1 MRERWLDALDNRQC
15 YRKYK
20 GQVCLCKSLR
30 MLILED
36 WGIKRRQWRKAHQLH
51 SSFVFIYL
59 RKGERKKRE
68 GGDLYRSWQF
78 PSFCVYVILIY
89 LWIFFSERL
98 NQVSYFNLELPL
110 IISLFSLLF
119 SDSHDFNCRWWAVRA
134 RSMNYHLTIC
144 DFWKLIHHIPKKKS
158 KVGTKVLWYVF
169 HFLVFFFLIIKISIL
184 ERLSNRWINTRFL
197 HSDL

>member
-1 MRERWLDALDNRQC
+1 MTEGTSTSFIVRIHLLEKRRAKEKRGRRSLSFL
-15 YRKYK
+15 
-20 GQVCLCKSLR
+20 VISVFLCLC
-30 MLILED
+30 
-36 WGIKRRQWRKAHQLH
+36 H
-51 SSFVFIYL
+51 SHIFMN
-59 RKGERKKRE
+59 
-68 GGDLYRSWQF
+68 
-78 PSFCVYVILIY
+78 
-89 LWIFFSERL
+89 FFSERL

>member
-1 MRERWLDALDNRQC
+1 MRERWFDALDNRQF

-30 MLILED
+30 MLILGD
-36 WGIKRRQWRKAHQLH
+36 WRIKRRQWRKAHQLH

-89 LWIFFSERL
+89 LWIFFPNDWIKYLTLIL
-98 NQVSYFNLELPL
+98 NYRWLFPFSVFYSPTHMISTVVDGLYELEAWIIIWRYAIFESSY
-110 IISLFSLLF
+110 IIFRKK
-119 SDSHDFNCRWWAVRA
+119 NQ
-134 RSMNYHLTIC
+134 
-144 DFWKLIHHIPKKKS
+144 KLVQRFYGMYSI
-158 KVGTKVLWYVF
+158 
-169 HFLVFFFLIIKISIL
+169 FLSSSF
-184 ERLSNRWINTRFL
+184 
-197 HSDL
+197 